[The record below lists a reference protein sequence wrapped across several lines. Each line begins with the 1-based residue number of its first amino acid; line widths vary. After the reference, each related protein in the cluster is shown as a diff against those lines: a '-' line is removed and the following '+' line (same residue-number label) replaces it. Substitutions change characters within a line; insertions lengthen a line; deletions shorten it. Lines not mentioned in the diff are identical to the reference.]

1 MALQNG
7 ILARLPKLTNIKNL
21 CSTVRRRGIPLMDFR
36 RVFGNFADGHGFP
49 SLQNEQIQLPF

>member
-21 CSTVRRRGIPLMDFR
+21 CSTVSCWR
-36 RVFGNFADGHGFP
+36 
-49 SLQNEQIQLPF
+49 LPRANRIAFLCAVLYSHQWKAVWKNSN